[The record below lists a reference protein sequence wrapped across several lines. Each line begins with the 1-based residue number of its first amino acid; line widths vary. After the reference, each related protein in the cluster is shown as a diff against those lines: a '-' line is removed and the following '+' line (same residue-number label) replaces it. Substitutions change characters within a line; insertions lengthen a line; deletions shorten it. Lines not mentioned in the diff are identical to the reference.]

1 MAMKR
6 VMQDVVTY
14 PLTSQQVAAIYRALA
29 ILHTHERK
37 YDKAL
42 MLYIR
47 LNDKTVFQV
56 IERYNL
62 FDLVCLYYILFSN
75 HLLD

>member
-6 VMQDVVTY
+6 IVHENVN
-14 PLTSQQVAAIYRALA
+14 PLSENDAVAIYRSLA
-29 ILHTHERK
+29 RLYLYERK

-42 MLYIR
+42 MLYIM

-56 IERYNL
+56 IEKYHL
-62 FDLVCLYYILFSN
+62 FDLVSFSS
-75 HLLD
+75 L